1 MAHPDYIRQKA
12 IRMRVETKLTIDE
25 IAERLAVSR
34 TTAYY
39 WVKDIPIPKTRKQSA
54 ARQRASD
61 AHRDKARKK
70 REAAYAE
77 GVEMF
82 PDLIK
87 EPTFRDFICMYI
99 GEGYKRSRHTVSLC
113 NSNPAVVKLA
123 QTWIVR
129 FSRNPVTYSI
139 QYHADQSLVE
149 LREFWSERLGIAPEK
164 IRFQRKS
171 NSNQLSRR
179 TWRSKYGVL
188 DVRCGDTYFK
198 ARVDAWMDLVIAEWG

>member
-99 GEGYKRSRHTVSLC
+99 GEGTKKGRHNVSIC
-113 NSNPAVVKLA
+113 NSDPAVVRLA
-123 QTWIVR
+123 QCWISKLT
-129 FSRNPVTYSI
+129 SRPVTYWI
-139 QYHADQSLVE
+139 QYHADQSIEE
-149 LREFWSERLGIAPEK
+149 LRDFWAAHLSIEPEQVK
-164 IRFQRKS
+164 FQRKS
-171 NSNQLSRR
+171 NSGQLARR
-179 TWRSKYGVL
+179 NWRCVHGVMT
-188 DVRCGDTYFK
+188 VRSSDTFLK
-198 ARVDAWMDLVIAEWG
+198 CRLMAWLDLVKAEWQ

>member
-1 MAHPDYIRQKA
+1 MTHPDYIRQKA
-12 IRMRVETKLTIDE
+12 IRMRLESKLTIDE

-39 WVKDIPIPKTRKQSA
+39 WVKDIPIPKTRKQTA
-54 ARQRASD
+54 ARQRAS
-61 AHRDKARKK
+61 AANRDQARRK

-77 GVEMF
+77 GVGMF
-82 PDLIK
+82 PGLIK

-99 GEGYKRSRHTVSLC
+99 GEGYKRTRHNVSLC

-139 QYHADQSLVE
+139 QYHADQSLDE
-149 LREFWSERLGIAPEK
+149 LRDFWSVRLGIGRHE
-164 IRFQRKS
+164 IQFQRKS
-171 NSNQLSRR
+171 NSNQLSGR
-179 TWRSKYGVL
+179 TWRSKHGVL
-188 DVRCGDTYFK
+188 NVRCGDTYFK
-198 ARVDAWMDLVIAEWG
+198 AKLDAWIELVLADWG